1 MLFPQLS
8 PDDRENILRHNWWG
22 HDGRWYLFVAKE
34 FGFQKAND
42 MNMAINKAVGK
53 LEIKNL
59 MAISG
64 MNQESIRPNLL
75 QVLKINLELCAKDVF
90 SIKGF
95 VKEGPN
101 FVLRISSCPA
111 HSGSQKAGYMS
122 HYQCACFKRAEGW
135 FEAIGVSSTSFV
147 RKSLVKGDKLCEIV
161 ITPEK

>member
-8 PDDRENILRHNWWG
+8 TNHRENILRHNWWG
-22 HDGRWYLFVAKE
+22 HDGLWYLFVAKE
-34 FGFQKAND
+34 LGFQKAND

-53 LEIKNL
+53 LELNNL

-64 MNQESIRPNLL
+64 MNQESIQPNLL
-75 QVLKINLELCAKDVF
+75 QVLRINLELCAKDVF

-95 VKEGPN
+95 VKEGRN
-101 FVLRISSCPA
+101 LILRIGSCPA
-111 HSGSQKAGYMS
+111 HSGTQKAGYMS
-122 HYQCACFKRAEGW
+122 HYQCACFKRVEGW

-147 RKSLVKGDKLCEIV
+147 RKSLVKGDEFCEIV